1 MAIVG
6 TSGLVFGLGVTGS
19 TRVLANGVDECEG
32 RIVTAAGKT
41 NGEQRLAIE
50 LMLDTAGIVCLSGD
64 FILDDPVYFERH
76 ATFRGIDQ
84 SSIAGDES
92 PVFISENGVDGI
104 PYWDI
109 TIENLTIKDSTFA
122 VFAANVIVEN
132 SKVLDNDGAIR
143 AYGSVEV
150 ANSTFIDNY
159 DWTIDAY
166 GLVEVANSTFINN
179 SNSESEG
186 GAISSGAQSNP
197 AVTVVNSSFSGNTAT
212 SGGAISAFGVDIEN
226 STFSNNSAL
235 DSVSESVGGAIFC
248 SFAAVI
254 NSTFVGN
261 SAVGDGAEGGAI
273 FSGEGTVF
281 FSTFVNNTAPQPGEG
296 DIPGNAIYKSGP
308 EEFIVG
314 ASIFAG
320 TSPHP
325 QLGVGEESTP
335 TPIIDSGFNVFSTSL
350 EEDLVP
356 EEETGQTS
364 VFGAGLVS
372 IFGTLS
378 PTLASYA
385 PNTNGTQTIGLA
397 AGSPALDIVPL
408 DEGSTLFDQ
417 RGAPRTDPA
426 DAGAFEGTISLANTG
441 NENPFWLAAASVT
454 FIALGSFVAVMASRL
469 RRRNS

>member
-6 TSGLVFGLGVTGS
+6 TSGLFFGLGVTSPGP
-19 TRVLANGVDECEG
+19 VLANGVDECAG
-32 RIVTAAGKT
+32 RTVTAADKT
-41 NGEQRLAIE
+41 PSQQLAAIE
-50 LMLDTAGIVCLSGD
+50 LMLVDPGIVCLSGD
-64 FILDDPVYFERH
+64 FILDDAVDFERS

-84 SSIAGDES
+84 SSITGDES
-92 PVFISENGVDGI
+92 PVFFSEVDENVI

-109 TIENLTIKDSTFA
+109 TIENLTIKNSTFA
-122 VFAANVIVEN
+122 VYAANVIVEN
-132 SKVLDNDGAIR
+132 SKVLNNDGAIR

-150 ANSTFIDNY
+150 LNSTFIDNY
-159 DWTIDAY
+159 SWTIEAY
-166 GLVEVANSTFINN
+166 GLVEVANSTFIDN

-186 GAISSGAQSNP
+186 GAISSGAQSNS

-226 STFSNNSAL
+226 STFSNNSTLAWEF
-235 DSVSESVGGAIFC
+235 DSVGGAIF
-248 SFAAVI
+248 SSVVSVL

-261 SAVGDGAEGGAI
+261 SAVGSGAEGGAI
-273 FSGEGTVF
+273 FSGAGTVF

-296 DIPGNAIYKSGP
+296 DIPGNAIYKTGP
-308 EEFIVG
+308 DELIVG

-325 QLGVGEESTP
+325 QLGVGAAP
-335 TPIIDSGFNVFSTSL
+335 TGIIDLGSNVFSTSL

-397 AGSPALDIVPL
+397 AGSPALDIAPL

-426 DAGAFEGTISLANTG
+426 DAGAFEGTISLAKTG

-454 FIALGSFVAVMASRL
+454 FIALGSFVATMASRL

>member
-19 TRVLANGVDECEG
+19 TPVLANGVDECEG
-32 RIVTAAGKT
+32 RTVTAAGKT

-64 FILDDPVYFERH
+64 FTLDGPVDFERH

-92 PVFISENGVDGI
+92 PVFISDNDVDGI

-122 VFAANVIVEN
+122 VYAANVIVEN
-132 SKVLDNDGAIR
+132 SKVLNNDGAIR

-150 ANSTFIDNY
+150 LNSTFIDNY
-159 DWTIDAY
+159 SWTIEAY
-166 GLVEVANSTFINN
+166 GLVEVANSTFIDN
-179 SNSESEG
+179 SNFGSEG
-186 GAISSGAQSNP
+186 GAISSGAQSNS

-212 SGGAISAFGVDIEN
+212 SGGAISAFGVDVEN

-261 SAVGDGAEGGAI
+261 SAVGSGAEGGAI
-273 FSGEGTVF
+273 FSDAGTVF
-281 FSTFVNNTAPQPGEG
+281 FSTFVNNMAPQPGEG
-296 DIPGNAIYKSGP
+296 DIPGNAIYKTGP
-308 EEFIVG
+308 DEFIVG

-325 QLGVGEESTP
+325 QLGVGQAP
-335 TPIIDSGFNVFSTSL
+335 TGIIDWGSNVFSTSL
-350 EEDLVP
+350 EEDLVL
-356 EEETGQTS
+356 EEETDQTS

-426 DAGAFEGTISLANTG
+426 DAGAFEGTISLAKTG

-454 FIALGSFVAVMASRL
+454 FIALGSFVATMASRL